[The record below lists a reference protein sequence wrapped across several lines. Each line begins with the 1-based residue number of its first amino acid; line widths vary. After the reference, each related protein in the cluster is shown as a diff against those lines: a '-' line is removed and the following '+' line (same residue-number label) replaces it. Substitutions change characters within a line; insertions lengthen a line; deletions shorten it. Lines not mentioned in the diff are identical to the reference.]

1 MSSKPK
7 HTKNPNADQKELIKT
22 WDIIGET
29 IAGSLK
35 ACNAKEFR
43 IWKKAGGTYGMEVV
57 PSNMKSEFESLQRLN
72 KELITALE
80 AILEWEP
87 RQKDEPERI
96 AYNLAHA
103 VIKKT
108 EGCCRE

>member
-1 MSSKPK
+1 MSIKSK

-22 WDIIGET
+22 WDIIGEN
-29 IAGSLK
+29 IARALK
-35 ACNAKEFR
+35 SCNTKEFR
-43 IWKKAGGTYGMEVV
+43 IWKKAGGEYGMEVV
-57 PSNMKSEFESLQRLN
+57 PTGMKSEFESLQRLN

-103 VIKKT
+103 VIKKST
-108 EGCCRE
+108 PKQP